1 MNIGEIWYNLFSKPL
16 FDFLILLSKALG
28 NNLGLGIVGLTV
40 LIRFILIPVTLPSL
54 KYAKKMT
61 EIKPKLDELK
71 KQYGDDKKR
80 LSEEHAK
87 ILKEHNLNP
96 LAGCLPQ
103 VLQIAVLITMYNVF
117 LSGLKVEGISRELL
131 IWDVTKPDGT
141 YILPLF
147 SGLTQLL
154 YSKMLMP
161 AIEKHPEEVKQEKKQ
176 SVEDMAAT
184 MQSQMLYLMPIMTV
198 VIAAALPS
206 GLSLYWAVATTF
218 QIIQQYFMSGLGGLR
233 SWVLLLRR

>member
-1 MNIGEIWYNLFSKPL
+1 MNIGEIWNNLFSKPL
-16 FDFLILLSKALG
+16 FDFLILLSKALF
-28 NNLGLGIVGLTV
+28 NNLGLGIIGLTV
-40 LIRFILIPVTLPSL
+40 LIRFVLIPVTLPSL
-54 KYAKKMT
+54 KYSKKMI
-61 EIKPKLDELK
+61 EIKPKLDDLK
-71 KQYGDDKKR
+71 RQYGSDKKR
-80 LSEEHAK
+80 LSEEHSK
-87 ILKEHNLNP
+87 LLKEHNLNP

-117 LSGLKVEGISRELL
+117 LSGLKVEGISRELF

-141 YILPLF
+141 YILPLL
-147 SGLTQLL
+147 SGFTQLV

-161 AIEKHPEEVKQEKKQ
+161 GVEKHPEAVKSEKKE

-206 GLSLYWAVATTF
+206 GLSLYWVVATTF
-218 QIIQQYFMSGLGGLR
+218 QVIQQYFMSGLGGLKQ
-233 SWVLLLRR
+233 WLLILKK